1 MGRSVRKQ
9 SKKFARGARV
19 DVQPVCVQIVVEQV
33 GITVEVSAAEASR
46 ASGGRPSRSPSTHG
60 ERGRRVPQLMR
71 GQSRLTNRRGGL
83 VEPVVARAAVT
94 QQRWVQPCPRVHQR
108 LSA

>member
-33 GITVEVSAAEASR
+33 GITVEVSAAEASEHPVDGLHVR
-46 ASGGRPSRSPSTHG
+46 PALTAS
-60 ERGRRVPQLMR
+60 E
-71 GQSRLTNRRGGL
+71 
-83 VEPVVARAAVT
+83 AAVC
-94 QQRWVQPCPRVHQR
+94 RSSCGVSPGSPI
-108 LSA
+108 AAAA

>member
-1 MGRSVRKQ
+1 M
-9 SKKFARGARV
+9 
-19 DVQPVCVQIVVEQV
+19 
-33 GITVEVSAAEASR
+33 
-46 ASGGRPSRSPSTHG
+46 
-60 ERGRRVPQLMR
+60 PQLMR